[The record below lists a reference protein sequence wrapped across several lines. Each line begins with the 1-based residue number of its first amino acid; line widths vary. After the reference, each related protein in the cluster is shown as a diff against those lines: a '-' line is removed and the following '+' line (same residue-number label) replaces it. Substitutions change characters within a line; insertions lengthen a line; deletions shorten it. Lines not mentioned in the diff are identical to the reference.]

1 MTDVIVVHSW
11 NDSQKAAFDKFAG
24 DLLAMAKGG
33 KLPPG
38 LKLQEV
44 FVAKGK
50 NIAVCRWNVDSLDHL
65 LQVAGSMKP
74 SWKIDAYE
82 VNAAYRA

>member
-1 MTDVIVVHSW
+1 
-11 NDSQKAAFDKFAG
+11 
-24 DLLAMAKGG
+24 
-33 KLPPG
+33 LPPG

-44 FVAKGK
+44 FMAKGK
-50 NIAVCRWNVDSLDHL
+50 NIAICRWNVDSLDHL